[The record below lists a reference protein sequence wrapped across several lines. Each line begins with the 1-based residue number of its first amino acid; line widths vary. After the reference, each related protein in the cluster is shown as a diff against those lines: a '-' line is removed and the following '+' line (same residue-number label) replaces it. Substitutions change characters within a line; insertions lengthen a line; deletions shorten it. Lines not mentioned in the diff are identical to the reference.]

1 MKPIGRAVQ
10 QALRALGVDREV
22 SRADAVRAWP
32 EAAIAVLGIDA
43 DRTRAIRADGD
54 TLVVAVPG
62 AQWAGEIRLRERELV
77 AALTER
83 APASGIVRVRPVPAS
98 TPSR

>member
-1 MKPIGRAVQ
+1 MRPIGRAVQ

-22 SRADAVRAWP
+22 TRADAVRAWP
-32 EAAIAVLGIDA
+32 EAAVAVLGLDA
-43 DRTRAIRADGD
+43 RETRALRADGD

-77 AALTER
+77 AALIDR